1 MSDVVD
7 KETRSRMMANITSR
21 NTKPELFVR
30 SELHKLGFRFRKNV
44 KSIKGTPDIV
54 LKKYSA
60 LIFTHGCFWHGH
72 NCRYFKLPT
81 TRREFWASKIESNRK
96 RDAVTISALK
106 KAGWRICIVWECAI
120 RSQKR
125 IEHITQIASWITSNR
140 KFKEIRD

>member
-1 MSDVVD
+1 MADVVNE
-7 KETRSRMMANITSR
+7 KTRSRMMANITSH

-30 SELHKLGFRFRKNV
+30 SQLHKQGFRFRKNV

-72 NCRYFKLPT
+72 DCRYFKLPS
-81 TRREFWASKIESNRK
+81 TRREFWSNKIEGNRK
-96 RDAVTISALK
+96 RDFKTISALTEK
-106 KAGWRICIVWECAI
+106 GWRICIVWECAI
-120 RSQKR
+120 RSPKR
-125 IEHITQIASWITSNR
+125 IDYISQIASWIKSNH